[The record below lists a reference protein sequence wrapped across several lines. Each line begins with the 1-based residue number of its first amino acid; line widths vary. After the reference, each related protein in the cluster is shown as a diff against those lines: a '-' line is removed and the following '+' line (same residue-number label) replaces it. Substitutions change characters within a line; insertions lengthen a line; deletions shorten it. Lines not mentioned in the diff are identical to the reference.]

1 MVESV
6 KLMVSAMPRRL
17 SIRSGVG
24 ATALL
29 RQRRSLTAPS
39 LHNVRS
45 TIVLVLSGRKT
56 AITAAARVTAC
67 PGDVMLLPAGQV
79 IDLVNAPGPEGV
91 YESISVVLEPAA
103 AELRDDALRTVTSA
117 ESVPAV
123 GVGFRAAILR
133 AREVMLDEAVP
144 LPVARH
150 AAAEVTAWLV
160 AHGLRFDTDPT
171 RTFAERLRVH
181 VSGRPDAV
189 WNTEAAADIMAV
201 SEATL
206 RRRLARSGF
215 SLTRL
220 LQDVRMSH
228 ALTLLQ
234 ASDDTV
240 LQIALA
246 CGYGDHAYFS
256 RCFRE
261 RFGIT
266 PTEFRAPA
274 GRSDRI
280 VATTDRQV
288 KAGGGGGA

>member
-1 MVESV
+1 
-6 KLMVSAMPRRL
+6 MPRRL

-29 RQRRSLTAPS
+29 RQRRSLTAPR

-56 AITAAARVTAC
+56 AITAVARVTAC

-79 IDLVNAPGPEGV
+79 IDLVNDPGPEGL

-103 AELRDDALRTVTSA
+103 VGPRDGAARTVAAVET
-117 ESVPAV
+117 VPAV
-123 GVGFRAAILR
+123 EVGFRAAILR

-150 AAAEVTAWLV
+150 AAAEVAAWLV

-171 RTFAERLRVH
+171 RTFAERLRMH

-189 WNTEAAADIMAV
+189 WDTGAAADIMAV

-206 RRRLARSGF
+206 RRRLARSGL
-215 SLTRL
+215 SLTEL

-240 LQIALA
+240 LQVALA

-256 RCFRE
+256 RRFRE

-266 PTEFRAPA
+266 PTAFRTPA
-274 GRSDRI
+274 GQSDRI
-280 VATTDRQV
+280 AATTDRQV
-288 KAGGGGGA
+288 KAGGDAGA

>member
-1 MVESV
+1 MF
-6 KLMVSAMPRRL
+6 SAMPRRL
-17 SIRSGVG
+17 SIRDGVG

-29 RQRRSLTAPS
+29 RQRRSLTAPR

-56 AITAAARVTAC
+56 AITAVARITAR

-79 IDLVNAPGPEGV
+79 IDLVNDPGPEGL

-103 AELRDDALRTVTSA
+103 AELRDDAARTVTSV
-117 ESVPAV
+117 ETMPAV
-123 GVGFRAAILR
+123 EAGFRVAILR

-150 AAAEVTAWLV
+150 AAGEVAAWLV
-160 AHGLRFDTDPT
+160 AHGLRFDADPT
-171 RTFAERLRVH
+171 RTFAERLRMH
-181 VSGRPDAV
+181 VSGSPDAV
-189 WNTEAAADIMAV
+189 WDTEAAADIMAV

-206 RRRLARSGF
+206 RRRLARSGL
-215 SLTRL
+215 SLTEL

-240 LQIALA
+240 LQVALA

-256 RCFRE
+256 RRFRE
-261 RFGIT
+261 RFGVT

-280 VATTDRQV
+280 AATTDRQV
-288 KAGGGGGA
+288 KADGGDGA

>member
-1 MVESV
+1 M
-6 KLMVSAMPRRL
+6 
-17 SIRSGVG
+17 
-24 ATALL
+24 
-29 RQRRSLTAPS
+29 
-39 LHNVRS
+39 
-45 TIVLVLSGRKT
+45 LVLSGRNT

-67 PGDVMLLPAGQV
+67 LGDVMLLPAGQV
-79 IDLVNAPGPEGV
+79 IDLVNDPGPEGV

-103 AELRDDALRTVTSA
+103 AEFRDDALRTVTSA
-117 ESVPAV
+117 ESLPA
-123 GVGFRAAILR
+123 VGFRAAILR
-133 AREVMLDEAVP
+133 ACEVMLDEAVP

-150 AAAEVTAWLV
+150 VAAEVTAWPV
-160 AHGLRFDTDPT
+160 ARGVRFDTDPT
-171 RTFAERLRVH
+171 RTFAERLRVY

-206 RRRLARSGF
+206 LRRLARSSL
-215 SLTRL
+215 SLTG
-220 LQDVRMSH
+220 
-228 ALTLLQ
+228 LLQ

-274 GRSDRI
+274 RLSDRI
-280 VATTDRQV
+280 AATTDRQV
-288 KAGGGGGA
+288 KAGGGGAWNPPVIFPHRSPPWPLD